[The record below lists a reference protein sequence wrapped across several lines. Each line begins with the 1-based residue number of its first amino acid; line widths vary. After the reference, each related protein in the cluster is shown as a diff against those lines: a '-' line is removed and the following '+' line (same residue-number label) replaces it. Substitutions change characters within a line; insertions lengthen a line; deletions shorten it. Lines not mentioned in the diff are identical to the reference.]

1 MSFTPRFD
9 LEKHLYVLGTLE
21 TTTTGTPYTPLQ
33 KMYFTGVT
41 ATLNT
46 APVGT
51 GNTVVKLIRNND
63 TSNVIYTVTFGAGDT
78 NISIPSTNAILNA
91 GDSMSLSISSVASTS
106 AGSDLV
112 FKLTYHN

>member
-21 TTTTGTPYTPLQ
+21 TTTTSTPYTPLQ

-46 APVGT
+46 APVGS

-63 TSNVIYTVTFGAGDT
+63 TSNVIYTATFGAGDT
-78 NISIPSTNAILNA
+78 SVNISTKAILNA
-91 GDSMSLSISSVASTS
+91 GDSMSLSISSVAGTS